1 MTDWRAKVI
10 LNPGESLQLDDSRCE
25 GFMQETDV
33 YDCSVID
40 ANGEIVGK
48 VTASDHTAVRG
59 FRRTISVKQT
69 NASGQIVVD
78 ESWTA

>member
-1 MTDWRAKVI
+1 MPDWRDKVV
-10 LNPGESLQLDDSRCE
+10 LNSGESLRVDDSRCD

-40 ANGEIVGK
+40 AIGAVVGK
-48 VTASDHTAVRG
+48 VRATDHTAVRG
-59 FRRTISVKQT
+59 FRRTLSVKQT